1 MPMFSFDK
9 SSYEN
14 KLLDL
19 LQGNFFRTA
28 KKNKILAK
36 WAAGRMGY
44 DEKRRARY
52 VRNIIFSYL
61 IVPNDRKIID
71 RIKSDFKQAG
81 ISVTEDVIKQ
91 KIKAIESRLRN
102 KKIKL

>member
-1 MPMFSFDK
+1 MFSFDK

-19 LQGNFFRTA
+19 LQRNFFRTA
-28 KKNKILAK
+28 RKNKILAK

-44 DEKRRARY
+44 DEKTRLRY

-61 IVPNDRKIID
+61 LVPNDRKIID
-71 RIKSDFKQAG
+71 RIKSDFKAAG
-81 ISVTEDVIKQ
+81 VVVSEDTIKQ
-91 KIKAIESRLRN
+91 KIKAIEARIKN
-102 KKIKL
+102 KKAKS